1 MRFMWGKACAWLA
14 EGQKSIACS
23 APLSF
28 VLGANSM
35 GHRVL
40 QYENMMKDE
49 KPTYAVNPNSPSDT
63 GIRRTKSTRYR
74 QLRLEPRSLEGSRW
88 RGSGGQR
95 WIFALTER
103 VRGGEGIE
111 GDQQHMRCLRRE
123 RVCGGRHVASPI
135 LYLSRL
141 ARKWQMFELVAAYNN
156 GDSDGGSRGDSVRG
170 VGVAIMAADF
180 DWES

>member
-14 EGQKSIACS
+14 EGRESIACS

-40 QYENMMKDE
+40 QYEKMMKDE
-49 KPTYAVNPNSPSDT
+49 KPTYAVSPNSPLMA

-74 QLRLEPRSLEGSRW
+74 QLRLEPRALKGSRR

-111 GDQQHMRCLRRE
+111 GDEQHMRRLRRE
-123 RVCGGRHVASPI
+123 CVCGGRHVASPK
-135 LYLSRL
+135 L
-141 ARKWQMFELVAAYNN
+141 
-156 GDSDGGSRGDSVRG
+156 
-170 VGVAIMAADF
+170 
-180 DWES
+180 